1 MPVRVGDNG
10 MTGPKGPMGPLKAC
24 VSTCAVFALSLGAAR
39 AADVSS
45 PVPAPALEPAPI
57 LPSLS
62 GWYVKAGALGVWS
75 RSSSN
80 LYSQALG
87 EVAVPGGFLPVGVG
101 PQLQIPGRNASYS
114 NIYTVGVVGGYY
126 FTPNWSVEVEG
137 GFPVWSD
144 VRVNGPVPP
153 GGGPPAG
160 TLLAKVM
167 PAGIPITGVYHF
179 TQFGSFQPYLGAG
192 VLPTFALAVR
202 DGYAT
207 GGSYQPALGVV
218 VQGGFD
224 FMFNQHWGV
233 FFDAKQSVASTTGN
247 ASGINVGPP
256 LGIISA
262 SSWIKTTA
270 KPVSFMTGLT
280 YRF

>member
-1 MPVRVGDNG
+1 MPIRMGDNNG
-10 MTGPKGPMGPLKAC
+10 MTGPKGPARPVKAC
-24 VSTCAVFALSLGAAR
+24 VSTCAIFVLSLGAVR
-39 AADVSS
+39 AADLSN
-45 PVPAPALEPAPI
+45 PAPEPSPSAPV

-62 GWYVKAGALGVWS
+62 GWYVRVGALGSWS

-80 LYSQALG
+80 LYSQTIG
-87 EVAVPGGFLPVGVG
+87 EVAVPGIGFLPAGVG
-101 PQLQIPGRNASYS
+101 PETQIPGRGASYS
-114 NIYTVGVVGGYY
+114 NLYTVGFEGGYF
-126 FTPNWSVEVEG
+126 FTPNWSVEAQT

-144 VRVNGPVPP
+144 VRVDGPAPP
-153 GGGPPAG
+153 GGPPAG

-179 TQFGSFQPYLGAG
+179 TQFGGFQPYLGAG
-192 VLPTFALAVR
+192 LLPTFALAVR

-207 GGSYQPALGVV
+207 GSSYQPSLGVV

-233 FFDAKQSVASTTGN
+233 FFDAKQSVVNTTGS
-247 ASGINVGPP
+247 ATGINVGPP

-262 SSWIKTTA
+262 SSWIKTNA
-270 KPVSFMTGLT
+270 KPVSFTTGIT

>member
-1 MPVRVGDNG
+1 MPLRVGDNG
-10 MTGPKGPMGPLKAC
+10 LTGPQGSARPVKAC
-24 VSTCAVFALSLGAAR
+24 VSTCAAFGFSIGAAC
-39 AADVSS
+39 AADLTSS
-45 PVPAPALEPAPI
+45 APVQEPAPI

-62 GWYVKAGALGVWS
+62 GWYVKAGAMGVWS

-80 LYSQALG
+80 LYSQALA
-87 EVAVPGGFLPVGVG
+87 EVPVPGGFLPIGVG
-101 PQLQIPGRNASYS
+101 PPVQVPGRSAYYS
-114 NIYTVGVVGGYY
+114 NIFTAAVMGGYY

-144 VRVNGPVPP
+144 VHVTGPVPP

-179 TQFGSFQPYLGAG
+179 TQFGGFQPYLGAG

-202 DGYAT
+202 DGYVT

-224 FMFNQHWGV
+224 YMFDKHWGV
-233 FFDAKQSVASTTGN
+233 FFDAKQSVASASGS

-270 KPVSFMTGLT
+270 KPVSFSTGIT